1 MIAKKELSFYRYR
14 KEYSKKN
21 NELVWAID
29 SIIHFYF
36 DHPVGISICDFLY
49 LISEAKILNFLGET
63 EQNEYIVQN
72 YYMTIKE
79 EDGVTYLK
87 EIIMY

>member
-1 MIAKKELSFYRYR
+1 MIF
-14 KEYSKKN
+14 
-21 NELVWAID
+21 
-29 SIIHFYF
+29 IIYF
-36 DHPVGISICDFLY
+36 N
-49 LISEAKILNFLGET
+49 LISEAKILNFLGEI

>member
-1 MIAKKELSFYRYR
+1 M
-14 KEYSKKN
+14 YSQIVPFQTKI
-21 NELVWAID
+21 EQVLLAE
-29 SIIHFYF
+29 II
-36 DHPVGISICDFLY
+36 FLY